1 MNNNRHPEIVL
12 PESDL
17 KRELQKK
24 SRRGFLLGGLAAVA
38 GIGSYEAVRMSHT
51 DNEVPWPQRRVLDF
65 NGKIARAYLD
75 SSHLMPTYSASEIGY
90 MKPNGDH
97 GLDDEPDDQGNPPD
111 WDGLQLE
118 SPGASPITLQLQDI
132 QSLPRQQITTKF
144 CCIEGWSVVQRWTGA
159 RFSDFTKKF
168 LPPGANLTDYLYMAT
183 DGEDYFVGLD
193 SKSALHPQ
201 TLLAWEQNDKPL
213 VYEHGA
219 PLRLIIPVKY
229 GIKNIK
235 RIGLI
240 RFTNQRP
247 RDFWH
252 EQGYDW
258 FAGL

>member
-1 MNNNRHPEIVL
+1 MINRHHPEIVL
-12 PESDL
+12 PEAEL
-17 KRELQKK
+17 NRELRKK
-24 SRRGFLLGGLAAVA
+24 SRRGLLMGGLSAVA
-38 GIGSYEAVRMSHT
+38 AISGYEAMRHSRKE
-51 DNEVPWPQRRVLDF
+51 DQVPWPQRRVLDL
-65 NGKIARAYLD
+65 NGKLWHSYLD
-75 SSHLMPTYSASEIGY
+75 DSHLMPTYPASKIGY
-90 MKPNGDH
+90 LKPNGDH
-97 GLDDEPDDQGNPPD
+97 GLDEETDDGSPPD

-118 SPGASPITLQLQDI
+118 TPGASPLTLQLQDI
-132 QSLPRQQITTKF
+132 QSLPAQQIITKF
-144 CCIEGWSVVQRWTGA
+144 CCIEGWSVVQKWTGA
-159 RFSDFTKKF
+159 RFSDFAKKF
-168 LPPGANLTDYLYMAT
+168 LPPGAHLTDYVYMAT

-193 SKSALHPQ
+193 AKSAFHPQ
-201 TLLAWEQNDKPL
+201 TLLVWEQNDKPL

>member
-1 MNNNRHPEIVL
+1 MTNRHKEIIL

-17 KRELQKK
+17 KRDLERK
-24 SRRGFLLGGLAAVA
+24 SRRGFLLAGLAAV
-38 GIGSYEAVRMSHT
+38 GGVSGYEIMRHART
-51 DNEVPWPQRRVLDF
+51 EDEVPWPQRRVLDF
-65 NGKIARAYLD
+65 NGKLWHSYLD
-75 SSHLMPTYSASEIGY
+75 DAHLMPAYPESAIGY

-97 GLDDEPDDQGNPPD
+97 GLDEEDDDGNPPE

-118 SPGASPITLQLQDI
+118 SPSASPVTLQLSDI
-132 QSLPRQQITTKF
+132 QSLPVQKITTKF
-144 CCIEGWSVVQRWTGA
+144 CCIEGWSVVQKWTGA

-168 LPPGANLTDYLYMAT
+168 LPAGAHLTDYVYMAT

-193 SKSALHPQ
+193 TKSALHPQ

>member
-1 MNNNRHPEIVL
+1 MTNRHPEIIL

-17 KRELQKK
+17 QLELKKK

-38 GIGSYEAVRMSHT
+38 AVGAYETMRHAGMEN
-51 DNEVPWPQRRVLDF
+51 DVPWPQRRVLDF
-65 NGKIARAYLD
+65 NGKLWHSYLD
-75 SSHLMPTYSASEIGY
+75 NAHLMPTYPDSSIGH
-90 MKPNGDH
+90 MKANGEY
-97 GLDDEPDDQGNPPD
+97 GLDEEDDDGNPPE

-118 SPGASPITLQLQDI
+118 TPGASPVSLQLSDI
-132 QSLPRQQITTKF
+132 QSLPVQHMTTKF
-144 CCIEGWSVVQRWTGA
+144 CCIEGWSVVQKWTGA
-159 RFSDFTKKF
+159 RFSDFAKKF
-168 LPPGANLTDYLYMAT
+168 LPPGAHLTDYVYMAT
-183 DGEDYFVGLD
+183 DGEDYYVGLD
-193 SKSALHPQ
+193 TKSLLHPQ
-201 TLLAWEQNDKPL
+201 TMLVCEQNDKPL

-247 RDFWH
+247 RDFWG
-252 EQGYDW
+252 ERGYDW